1 MQRQGK
7 KPKVYSLNGKGKK
20 LAILIKVVKNL
31 NSLKRHLQWSKKKIK
46 HNNI

>member
-20 LAILIKVVKNL
+20 LAILIKVVKNSIL
-31 NSLKRHLQWSKKKIK
+31 LSDIFNGKKIK
-46 HNNI
+46 